1 MVYIGIWF
9 MFYGTYIYIYIG
21 HQHGT
26 NFAQE
31 VESIQ
36 AMMEVKCL
44 GFHQKPSETTGVL
57 PR

>member
-1 MVYIGIWF
+1 MVYVLW
-9 MFYGTYIYIYIG
+9 YIYIG

>member
-1 MVYIGIWF
+1 MVNYGIYWYMVYVLW
-9 MFYGTYIYIYIG
+9 YIYIG

-44 GFHQKPSETTGVL
+44 GFHQKPRETTGVL